1 MGYLLDT
8 HILLWSLREPER
20 LSTNV
25 QGLLRSPKSE
35 LWLSPISLWECL
47 ILANKGR
54 LKLSPDAQTWGR
66 NLLKTSPL
74 REARLTFEVALRS
87 REITLPHEDPA
98 DRFLAATASV
108 YDLTLI
114 TADTKLLEGD
124 GFKVLSN
131 QVHP

>member
-20 LSTNV
+20 L
-25 QGLLRSPKSE
+25 GPKARKLLGNSKSE

-47 ILANKGR
+47 VLANKGR
-54 LKLSPDAQTWGR
+54 LKLLPDAQTWGK
-66 NLLKTSPL
+66 NLLSTSPL
-74 REARLTFEVALRS
+74 REARLSFEVALRS
-87 REITLPHEDPA
+87 REVTLGHEDPA

-124 GFKVLSN
+124 GFKVLAN
-131 QVHP
+131 D